1 MNSVTESFLLD
12 HARTNLWCA
21 PIQDRQV
28 ILDLT
33 RISRDSGNKISH
45 PILWVDTP
53 MPTESDT
60 YYLYQIGNNSSWRTG
75 LPDKRGVWMALGPY
89 AEVQDLVI
97 DLYLETGVKLPLFS
111 SYVIRTYDDNLVIA
125 IKSYPTKWKLAEEK
139 VYLRIYNNA
148 YFRST
153 RSNNIGKKIGYV
165 GREITKQADANAFI
179 NALKPLQLLTG
190 VVNIFHNGTWRPEIK
205 AVDLAV
211 GDVVEAL
218 YDSAVSHVVD
228 FKVSSLYDYTS
239 TLDNL
244 KKYLLHPSKDTHDAE
259 IYYVDD
265 VDVYLY
271 SVDANSRLKGRY
283 YHRNKENSLRN
294 VTHADYSIPT
304 GYVNAYINDGWTTY
318 NNCYIRLHLR
328 ESGWHRP
335 LIHEVN
341 RIETLY
347 RLTDEDILRAMIGL
361 DSTLKEWRVENLE
374 NSLYT
379 EIMRNFW
386 ANFTATDVIN
396 AYGYNGLATLFALN
410 PTPVTPSGNGGF
422 VDVPYGLANCSTLFE
437 YDEDG
442 LLLGW
447 SKHGYSERYF
457 VQNENAALVEGIMGW
472 GTKAITWA
480 PSNNNATLD
489 DKYQYYFFTCPV
501 NNGVLT
507 NNWVPA
513 VEGTHYTVLNNVVT
527 WIHVKAR
534 NMGLILSSR
543 EALVYDQVVDSSDGI
558 YRFTLTYSKTLGTV
572 LPIKPRQLRVWMNG
586 HPLIEGLDY
595 ILDGVTG
602 TLITNRYI
610 DYDIGTAQNFTFAV
624 VGWETPST
632 GYTRPLNIGFTDHG
646 YVSVNGTFDVRDDKV
661 IRTIVDGKLVDPT
674 TVPFIED
681 ADEKQIP
688 LLPNGLAYCE
698 ETVYVPLYGISTNA
712 NAELIEM
719 GAESDKRVNDYMT
732 LKFPQKELTGPNPI
746 SERYRMF
753 SVTITRLLFDLD
765 NGTIMEPLNVNDKV
779 SLDKIMAKYTSYL
792 DIDPCRSIWNSN
804 YIFID
809 AHPFQNAIG
818 VTTKRWQFLQNVNQY
833 YLNSRLSL
841 NDYFFI
847 KES

>member
-33 RISRDSGNKISH
+33 RITKDSGVKVSH
-45 PILWVDTP
+45 SILWVDTP
-53 MPTESDT
+53 LPTETDV
-60 YYLYQIGNNSSWRTG
+60 YHLYQIGNNSRWRTG

-89 AEVQDLVI
+89 AEVNDFVI
-97 DLYLETGVKLPLFS
+97 DLYLETGMKLPLFS
-111 SYVIRTYDDNLVIA
+111 SYVLRTYDDNLIIA
-125 IKSYPTKWKLAEEK
+125 VKDYPQRWNLAEEK

-148 YFRST
+148 YFRSE
-153 RSNNIGKKIGYV
+153 RSNNIGKKIAYLGL
-165 GREITKQADANAFI
+165 EIVRQSDIATFI
-179 NALKPLQLLTG
+179 TALRPLQALTG
-190 VVNIFHNGTWRPEIK
+190 VVNIFHNGVWKAEIK
-205 AVDLAV
+205 STDIAIGDLI
-211 GDVVEAL
+211 EAF

-228 FKVSSLYDYTS
+228 FKISSLYDYTS
-239 TLDNL
+239 TLDSL
-244 KKYLLHPSKDTHDAE
+244 KKYLLHPSKNTHDNE

-265 VDVYLY
+265 IDLYLY
-271 SVDANSRLKGRY
+271 RVDSSSNLSGRY

-304 GYVNAYINDGWTTY
+304 GYVSAYINNGWTTY
-318 NNCYIRLHLR
+318 ENCYIRLHLR
-328 ESGWHRP
+328 ESGYSRP

-347 RLTDEDILRAMIGL
+347 RLSDTDILRAMIGI
-361 DSTLKEWRVENLE
+361 DSTLAEWRVENLE

-379 EIMRNFW
+379 AIMRNFW
-386 ANFTATDVIN
+386 ASFTATDVIN
-396 AYGYNGLATLFALN
+396 AYGYNALATLFALN
-410 PTPVTPSGNGGF
+410 PTKVTPSSNGGY
-422 VDVPYGLANCSTLFE
+422 VDVPFGLALCSTLFE
-437 YDEDG
+437 YDANG

-457 VQNENAALVEGIMGW
+457 VKNEEASLVEGIIGW
-472 GTKAITWA
+472 GTKAITWS

-489 DKYQYYFFTCPV
+489 DKYQYSFFTCPI

-507 NNWVPA
+507 NAWVPA

-534 NMGLILSSR
+534 NMGLILSSS

-558 YRFTLTYSKTLGTV
+558 YRFTLTYSKTAGTV
-572 LPIKPRQLRVWMNG
+572 LPIRPRQLRVWMNG

-595 ILDGVTG
+595 ILSGNQG
-602 TLITNRYI
+602 TLITNRY
-610 DYDIGTAQNFTFAV
+610 YDESLGSMQKFTFAGL
-624 VGWETPST
+624 GWESPTVSHLAPK
-632 GYTRPLNIGFTDHG
+632 NIGFVDHG
-646 YVSVNGTFDVRDDKV
+646 YVSVNGRFDVRDDKV
-661 IRTIVDGKLVDPT
+661 IRTVVDGKLVDPT

-688 LLPNGLAYCE
+688 LLPNGLAYSE
-698 ETVYVPLYGISTNA
+698 ETVYVPLYGISSNA
-712 NAELIEM
+712 NAELIEL
-719 GAESDKRVNDYMT
+719 GAESDERVDDYMT
-732 LKFPQKELTGPNPI
+732 LKFPEKELTGPNPI
-746 SERYRMF
+746 TERYRMF
-753 SVTITRLLFDLD
+753 SVVITRLLFDLE
-765 NGTIMEPLNVNDKV
+765 NGTISEPLNVNDKV
-779 SLDKIMAKYTSYL
+779 ALDKIMAKYTAYL
-792 DIDPCRSIWNSN
+792 DIDPCRSIWNTN

-809 AHPFQNAIG
+809 AHPFSTAVGI
-818 VTTKRWQFLQNVNQY
+818 TTKRWKFLQNISLY
-833 YLNSRLSL
+833 YLNNRLAL